1 MPDCGIYATLWVPFL
16 FYILP
21 PVFLLTL
28 VPFRYYSFRR
38 RNRHFF
44 PHPHDILSG
53 QSVLWGISI
62 PWNGSRVHV
71 ALHNAMLHCTIGPA
85 YIVSPVSV
93 MPHIHP
99 QFASFCRS
107 IPWSMTIGTKHEH
120 RYDGRCGVS
129 WRSRQDATG
138 KHSRPCVAL
147 IWRLRAWTKQEHLD
161 FTPM

>member
-62 PWNGSRVHV
+62 PWNGSSVHA
-71 ALHNAMLHCTIGPA
+71 ALHNTIQPVCCTAQRYAALHHRLGQMRPPK
-85 YIVSPVSV
+85 VSL
-93 MPHIHP
+93 
-99 QFASFCRS
+99 C
-107 IPWSMTIGTKHEH
+107 
-120 RYDGRCGVS
+120 
-129 WRSRQDATG
+129 
-138 KHSRPCVAL
+138 
-147 IWRLRAWTKQEHLD
+147 
-161 FTPM
+161 